1 MEEKMSYEKAMK
13 IALKNETVE
22 VKPII
27 KERPFFKKGH
37 DGEFMFTGCNRTYQ
51 LPYSMSTRAYVRIF
65 DTPEEQEAFEVLFD
79 KPKGSLNINNR
90 DNEFWT
96 RFKVE
101 VTKDGKMLD
110 LMIPGH
116 MLEYKVLKAN
126 TKRIA
131 EDWSSRHR
139 PGLEFALVNAAQI
152 QEDDAKKAKITELAM
167 DLFTKLRK
175 SNSKMFNVLRLLDKT
190 PPKEVIDNTQFL
202 KTEILKVIDQ
212 KEISRN
218 GSIKNISDF
227 IKVVEDPLFD
237 TKVLIYDAMD
247 ANEISLRNGM
257 FKLVA
262 TDAIMGNSIEQS
274 ARWLDD
280 LVNQESKIILQQ
292 RLKK

>member
-1 MEEKMSYEKAMK
+1 MEEKMSYEEAMK

-22 VKPII
+22 VKPVVI
-27 KERPFFKKGH
+27 ERPFFKPGH
-37 DGEFMFTGCNRTYQ
+37 DGEFMYTGCNRTYT
-51 LPYSMSTRAYVRIF
+51 LPYSNDTRSFVRIF
-65 DTPEEQEAFEVLFD
+65 DSAKEQEAFEVLFD
-79 KPKGSLNINNR
+79 KPRGSLNLNNR
-90 DNEFWT
+90 ENEFWT
-96 RFKVE
+96 RLKVDVSKE
-101 VTKDGKMLD
+101 GKLLD
-110 LMIPGH
+110 LSIPGH
-116 MLEYKVLKAN
+116 MLEYKILKAN
-126 TKRIA
+126 TKRVS
-131 EDWSSRHR
+131 EDWASRHR
-139 PGLEFALVNAAQI
+139 PGIEFALVNAVQI
-152 QEDDAKKAKITELAM
+152 QEDDSKKAKITELAM

-190 PPKEVIDNTQFL
+190 PPKEAIDNTQFL

-218 GSIKNISDF
+218 GSIKNINDF

-262 TDAIMGNSIEQS
+262 TDAVIGNSIEQS